1 MKVSIITVT
10 RNSEKF
16 LGECI
21 NSIENQRYK
30 NIEYIVVDG
39 KSTDGTLDIIK
50 KHEDTIT
57 KWISESDK
65 GMYDALNKGMK
76 MATGDIIGILH
87 SDDVF
92 DNDWVLED
100 IVNTFKTHETDAVF
114 GDLQYVDRDNLS
126 IVRRTW
132 RGKSYK
138 RERFLYGWMPAH
150 PTFYIKRSAVEAHG
164 GYESHYY
171 TAADYEFMA
180 RYLYKHKISAVY
192 MPDLVV
198 KMRMGGASNINLKQR
213 IRANRRD
220 YLAMKTNNIPFAL
233 VVSILKPLLKLHQFK
248 NKWPNLKSKSLKKD
262 IATAPKFRVPTILSS

>member
-10 RNSEKF
+10 HNSEKF

-21 NSIENQRYK
+21 SSVENQRYK
-30 NIEYIVVDG
+30 NIEHIVVDG

-50 KHEDTIT
+50 KHSDTIS
-57 KWISESDK
+57 KWICESDK

-76 MATGDIIGILH
+76 MATGEIIGVLH

-92 DNDWVLED
+92 DNDWVIED
-100 IVNTFKTHETDAVF
+100 VVNTFNNHKTDAVF
-114 GDLQYVDRDNLS
+114 GDLQYVDRNNLG

-132 RGKSYK
+132 RGKTYK

-150 PTFYIKRSAVEAHG
+150 PTFYIKRSAVEIHG

-171 TAADYEFMA
+171 SAADYEFMA
-180 RYLYKHKISAVY
+180 RYLFKHKISAVY
-192 MPDLVV
+192 MPDFIV
-198 KMRMGGASNINLKQR
+198 KMRMGGVSNINLKQR

-220 YLAMKTNNIPFAL
+220 YLAMKKNQIPFAL
-233 VVSILKPLLKLHQFK
+233 LVSILKPLLKLHQFK
-248 NKWPNLKSKSLKKD
+248 NKWFTFKKKSLHENLD
-262 IATAPKFRVPTILSS
+262 TSTKFRVPTILSS